1 VSEQV
6 SIRAHYERFPATVKG
21 AFVLRGAD
29 ADPHQVRIEA
39 TRIAEAGGARS
50 VPIEVEPVTLD
61 VAPHRDLF
69 VPFEFPITELVAGWY
84 GLECDVLVDGHPEIV
99 RPGPR
104 FPVAWPRATT
114 RRGTISVGTKVEL
127 ANGTITIEQIDC
139 GGDSIKLAYAA
150 ERAVAISLTADG
162 SNLPVLEAQFDEASG
177 RGKIVAYPLLRAHA
191 VLTIRPSGSDSL
203 DVALD

>member
-1 VSEQV
+1 VSDQV

-39 TRIAEAGGARS
+39 TRITEAGGKRS
-50 VPIEVEPVTLD
+50 VPIETEVVTLD

-69 VPFEFPITELVAGWY
+69 VPFEFPTTELGAGWY
-84 GLECDVLVDGHPEIV
+84 GLECDVLVDGHPEVV

-114 RRGTISVGTKVEL
+114 RRGTIAIGVKAEL
-127 ANGTITIEQIDC
+127 AGDTITIDQVDC
-139 GGDSIKLAYAA
+139 AADSIKLSYTA
-150 ERAVAISLTADG
+150 ERGVAFAVAADG
-162 SNLPVLEAQFDEASG
+162 TNIPVLADEFDEQSG
-177 RGKIVAYPLLRAHA
+177 RGRVTAYPLLRSHA
-191 VLTIRPSGSDSL
+191 VLTIRLAGTDPIDVPL
-203 DVALD
+203 D

>member
-1 VSEQV
+1 MSDQV

-39 TRIAEAGGARS
+39 TRIAEAGSGRS
-50 VPIEVEPVTLD
+50 VPIEIDALTLD

-69 VPFEFPITELVAGWY
+69 VPFEFQTAELGAGWY

-114 RRGTISVGTKVEL
+114 RRGSIAVGVKAQL
-127 ANGTITIEQIDC
+127 PNGTITIEQIDC
-139 GGDSIKLAYAA
+139 VGDSIKLGYAA
-150 ERAVAISLTADG
+150 ERAVTLSLAADG
-162 SNLPVLEAQFDEASG
+162 TTLPVLEAEFDEGSG
-177 RGKIVAYPLLRAHA
+177 RGKVVAYPLLRIHER
-191 VLTIRPSGSDSL
+191 LTIHPGGADPIDVPL
-203 DVALD
+203 D